1 MNYNKILVGI
11 VFHKRVFP
19 IQHKLNYNVFAVMID
34 CDNLDEVLKKSKIF
48 SYNKFNLLSIFDK
61 DHGDES
67 SIGDFLKKIR
77 NNTKTRNPIKR
88 FSMIAYPRVLG
99 YVFNP
104 ITVYIGFNENDSI
117 EVMVYEVNN
126 TFGQRVIYVIPVTD
140 NIEKTIYQKCEKK
153 LFISPFNGNTG
164 IYSFHITNND
174 EIFNIGINLQVDEK
188 PILKAFFTSRKIDLS
203 DKDLIRSLTNNA
215 LLTFKVI
222 AAIHFEAIKLLF
234 KGLKLK
240 KKPKAPKSQIF
251 YFNEIDI
258 IK

>member
-1 MNYNKILVGI
+1 M
-11 VFHKRVFP
+11 H
-19 IQHKLNYNVFAVMID
+19 
-34 CDNLDEVLKKSKIF
+34 S
-48 SYNKFNLLSIFDK
+48 
-61 DHGDES
+61 
-67 SIGDFLKKIR
+67 
-77 NNTKTRNPIKR
+77 
-88 FSMIAYPRVLG
+88 
-99 YVFNP
+99 
-104 ITVYIGFNENDSI
+104 
-117 EVMVYEVNN
+117 
-126 TFGQRVIYVIPVTD
+126 
-140 NIEKTIYQKCEKK
+140 
-153 LFISPFNGNTG
+153 ISPFNGNTG